1 MLPDASGSLC
11 TDQPPPLHSPFLRG
25 VGSVHR
31 LQPRGLWK
39 AFLRHSRTQRPQQ
52 GIRMSLVWI
61 INFKCGRFEFWGVS
75 HVSVFNSSSCLLSP
89 LHRVWYRHFKA
100 MLLVGILP
108 QQGLIVWLNLFF
120 YLPTLF
126 KTFLRS
132 QSSASSSCITINN
145 TVSFKKNKTRNNLE
159 AQQCKI
165 HFACFNPQSLRAK
178 YEYLL

>member
-1 MLPDASGSLC
+1 MLPDASGSPC
-11 TDQPPPLHSPFLRG
+11 TDQPPPLHSPFLTG

-31 LQPRGLWK
+31 LQTRGLWK
-39 AFLRHSRTQRPQQ
+39 AFLRHSCPQRPQQ
-52 GIRMSLVWI
+52 DIQMSLVWI

-89 LHRVWYRHFKA
+89 LHRVWYCHFKA

-126 KTFLRS
+126 KTFLHS
-132 QSSASSSCITINN
+132 QIIISIIIMHHH
-145 TVSFKKNKTRNNLE
+145 
-159 AQQCKI
+159 QQHCEL
-165 HFACFNPQSLRAK
+165 Q
-178 YEYLL
+178 ED